1 MAASDSKD
9 VDTNLYSRQIGVYG
23 METMGKLIKMD
34 VLVVGMRG
42 VGVEVAKNLVLAGPH
57 SVVVFDPTPAAVE
70 DLGAN
75 FYLTAADVGR
85 PRAEV
90 VAPRLA
96 ELNNYVAVQVLAEAA
111 LTEEVLDRFHAVVF
125 TDTPRSDLARWNEY
139 CHAHAPP
146 IAFVAADV
154 MGAAGYAF
162 SDFGPGH
169 LVMDTDGEPTK
180 THIVTAASE
189 GAPGTIVVHDDK
201 LLSFAAGDFVKF
213 SEVEGMTG
221 LNTQGP
227 HRVTKVQQRLH
238 SFELESTVGM
248 GAYAGGGLV
257 EPIKVPVV
265 ARHATLREATVDPTG
280 GDAFKMDVPD
290 HATVNRPDQTRAAFA
305 GVTAFRDASAAG
317 DELPDLSKPEHL
329 DACVRHAVAV
339 GGEDAAVRALLRRA
353 SVSRLSFDMIT
364 PDFGK
369 FGRPQQLHVAFQAV
383 EAFRDKHGALPA
395 LHDAAH
401 ADECVALAEEFNAAQ
416 KAAAD
421 GGARALVLEEVDAD
435 VVRTVARLARAELQP
450 LCAVYG
456 GIVAQEVVKQTG
468 KFSPL
473 GGWLYLDAF
482 EVLPTEELP
491 AEETAPAGTRYDHG
505 YALFGRR
512 FMKRLA
518 DVKLFLVGAGALG
531 CEFLKAFALMG
542 VAAGDG
548 LVTVT
553 DMDTIEVSNLNRQF
567 LFRSK
572 DVGQMKSTTAAAAAK
587 AMNGDFRVEALTDKM
602 APDTEDKYDD
612 VFWRRLDGVCNA
624 LDNVAARLYMDSRCV
639 RFCKPLLESGTLG
652 TKGNNLTCIPRA
664 TESYASQPDAPDT
677 DIPACTL
684 KSFPNLIEH
693 TLQWARDAFE
703 LYFHNNPAEVNA
715 YLGRADYMAYL
726 DKQRNAKVE
735 RLRTLAE
742 CLGDNH
748 PTSFADC
755 VRWARARFEDM
766 FNHKIKDLLHQYP
779 LDHMSGGQP
788 FWSAKKR
795 PPTPLDFD
803 LADPLHAQ
811 FVVAAACLHA
821 RTYGIA
827 ETKDLAVFAD
837 ALAGYEPPA
846 WAPSTD
852 RIPENEEEAKKL
864 EEAKAKA
871 MEEGGGGGDLDDMAA
886 QLLTRIPPVEALGGF
901 RACVADF
908 EKDDDGNGH
917 MDFIAATGNLRARQ
931 YNIPEADALKAKQ
944 IVGRIIPA
952 IATTTALTTG
962 LVSIELYKAL
972 AAAPLE
978 AMRNS
983 FGNLAINMFA
993 MSEPMPP
1000 KKVTSCEFDVTIGGP
1015 VKAVPEGF
1023 SSWDKDVVAEGD
1035 ITVQEFCD
1043 LYSAKGLEVS
1053 MIAAGEK
1060 MLYSPMMFRKHAE
1073 RAHKKLSQVYFD
1085 VVGPTPR
1092 DYFMLDLTVEDDDGD
1107 VIIPPVQF
1115 YYRGAPNTRGG
1126 AGGGK

>member
-567 LFRSK
+567 LFRPK
-572 DVGQMKSTTAAAAAK
+572 DVGAPKSKTACDAARV
-587 AMNGDFRVEALTDKM
+587 MNPDFKTAHSLV
-602 APDTEDKYDD
+602 PVGNDTEDTWDD
-612 VFWRRLDGVCNA
+612 AFWEGLDIVTNA
-624 LDNVAARLYMDSRCV
+624 LDNVKARLYVDGRCV
-639 RFCKPLLESGTLG
+639 FYLKPLLESGTLG
-652 TKGNNLTCIPRA
+652 TKCNTQVVLPHK
-664 TESYASQPDAPDT
+664 TESYGDSVDPPEDT
-677 DIPACTL
+677 IAMCTL
-684 KSFPNLIEH
+684 RHFPNQIEH
-693 TLQWARDAFE
+693 CIEWARDVFEGAFTTGAQGACTYVKDQKAFMDTVE
-703 LYFHNNPAEVNA
+703 AEANYATRRAMLERVIAALATARAATFEQCVVIARKLFHEHFYMKISQLLHNFP
-715 YLGRADYMAYL
+715 ADYV
-726 DKQRNAKVE
+726 DPKNGTK
-735 RLRTLAE
+735 
-742 CLGDNH
+742 
-748 PTSFADC
+748 
-755 VRWARARFEDM
+755 
-766 FNHKIKDLLHQYP
+766 
-779 LDHMSGGQP
+779 
-788 FWSAKKR
+788 FWSGPKR
-795 PPTPLDFD
+795 APVALEFD
-803 LADPLHAQ
+803 PDDEGHFA
-811 FVVAAACLHA
+811 FVVAAAH
-821 RTYGIA
+821 
-827 ETKDLAVFAD
+827 LAANTFGVT
-837 ALAGYEPPA
+837 PPA
-846 WAPSTD
+846 GSRT
-852 RIPENEEEAKKL
+852 PEVLKPMLQRVSVPPFVPKKVGI
-864 EEAKAKA
+864 KASDEDKT
-871 MEEGGGGGDLDDMAA
+871 EEGGDDDVKVCAELTAELDALDKKAVSR
-886 QLLTRIPPVEALGGF
+886 LTIVPQE
-901 RACVADF
+901 F
-908 EKDDDGNGH
+908 EKDDDTNYH
-917 MDFIAATGNLRARQ
+917 IDFIAATANLRARN
-931 YNIPEADALKAKQ
+931 YAIKEASKHQVKMIAGK
-944 IVGRIIPA
+944 IIPA
-952 IATTTALTTG
+952 IATTTALATG